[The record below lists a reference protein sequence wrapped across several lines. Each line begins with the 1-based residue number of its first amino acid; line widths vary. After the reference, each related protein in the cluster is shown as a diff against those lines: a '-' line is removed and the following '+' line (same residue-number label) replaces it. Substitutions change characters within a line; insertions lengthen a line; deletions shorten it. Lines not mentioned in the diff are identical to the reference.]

1 MKNLIIND
9 NYQPNGGGVEF
20 ETIIY
25 DRVNDKVWIETPQP
39 LCGFVDLGLPSGT
52 KWASCNVGAEKPE
65 DFGLYFAWGETEGY
79 TRNNY

>member
-1 MKNLIIND
+1 MENLRLID

-25 DRVNDKVWIETPQP
+25 DRVNDKLWIETPQP
-39 LCGFVDLGLPSGT
+39 LCGFVDLGLSV

-79 TRNNY
+79 TRNNC

>member
-1 MKNLIIND
+1 MENLKLID

-25 DRVNDKVWIETPQP
+25 DRVNDKVWIETPM
-39 LCGFVDLGLPSGT
+39 LSLYEFVDLGLSV

-79 TRNNY
+79 TRSYY